1 MIKGRSKKMHEQRKK
16 RTLRGRI
23 EQIEKERSRDDGKRA
38 NSWNRS
44 NQRNFL
50 LVGNISRKE
59 NGLKQIGRGIGDS
72 HFPSKYRQLCQQTG
86 ALTLVKCLRTFM
98 QPGNKRRTGCRCIGD
113 NATEGYCG
121 KNRPGTRE
129 PIKRLCGSFALE
141 SDRFALFR

>member
-1 MIKGRSKKMHEQRKK
+1 MIKERSKGRKK
-16 RTLRGRI
+16 KKKRMLRGRI

-50 LVGNISRKE
+50 LVSRKE

>member
-1 MIKGRSKKMHEQRKK
+1 MIKERSKGRKK
-16 RTLRGRI
+16 KKKRMLRGRI

-50 LVGNISRKE
+50 LVSRKE

-129 PIKRLCGSFALE
+129 PIKRLCGSFALV